1 MEKNNN
7 SPLRKY
13 QEYWDVVEES
23 LNEGVSSGYKIAV
36 IETEKILQMALNDR
50 KFPGK
55 NIAEQIK
62 NAEIVLKNPEKLNYS
77 RAMYNKIVNEPDFDI
92 SFEDVKE
99 IESGY
104 YMAISD
110 ITKMKSKDIDFKER
124 INLLLQKYFYG
135 FPRKI
140 KRGALLIFLFFLAI
154 FLSTETSTGRLVFEM
169 LSGFSKFIF
178 YKIIPGILVVVVV
191 GIIIVGGLYY
201 WKKSKKNT
209 RIQR

>member
-140 KRGALLIFLFFLAI
+140 KRGVLLIFLFFLAI

-201 WKKSKKNT
+201 WKKK
-209 RIQR
+209 

>member
-110 ITKMKSKDIDFKER
+110 ITKMKLKDIDFKER

-140 KRGALLIFLFFLAI
+140 KRGVLLIFLFFLAI

-201 WKKSKKNT
+201 WKKK
-209 RIQR
+209 